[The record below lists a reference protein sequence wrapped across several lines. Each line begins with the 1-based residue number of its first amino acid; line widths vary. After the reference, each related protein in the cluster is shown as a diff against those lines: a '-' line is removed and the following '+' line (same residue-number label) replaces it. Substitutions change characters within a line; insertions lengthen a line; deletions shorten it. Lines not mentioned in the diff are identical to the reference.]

1 MTLSTADL
9 NGDGFTEAVVAMTF
23 RNGAARVMTADS
35 AGNPATMMSSRV
47 NSGTRSL
54 ILAAPSLLSENTSMV
69 GWWSSTSIGM
79 LDSVATPLQRR
90 RIIGVALG

>member
-1 MTLSTADL
+1 
-9 NGDGFTEAVVAMTF
+9 
-23 RNGAARVMTADS
+23 MTADS